1 MSQSLPQENESLGPL
16 SDDFSLVFKTKTKTK
31 KKKSDN
37 PLRRPVFNNEE
48 WKALSQRESLEN
60 ENVIDEDLKLT
71 FNQPKTRERKQLD
84 HPLRKAIENNEKWN
98 ILKQKKLEKFGFVPV

>member
-1 MSQSLPQENESLGPL
+1 MSQPLPQENESLEPL

-60 ENVIDEDLKLT
+60 ENVIDEDLNLT

-84 HPLRKAIENNEKWN
+84 HPLRKAI
-98 ILKQKKLEKFGFVPV
+98 

>member
-1 MSQSLPQENESLGPL
+1 MSQPLPQENESLEPL
-16 SDDFSLVFKTKTKTK
+16 SDDFSLVFKTKTKN
-31 KKKSDN
+31 KKSDN

-48 WKALSQRESLEN
+48 WNALSQRESLEN

-98 ILKQKKLEKFGFVPV
+98 TLKQEKLEKLGFVPV